1 MPVIEVLYSDLEKLL
16 NTDLPSDREALN
28 EILAYVKGEVDRWEG
43 DEMSIEIKDGNR
55 PDLWSVEGIARELRG
70 VLGIEE
76 GLIPYTIHASSGIEV
91 RVSPGLHDIRP
102 YIAASIVKGVRLTD
116 DIIREFMHLQDK
128 LDHTYGR
135 RRGRASIG
143 LYNYDLLTPPLQ
155 YTLAKPTEISFVPLG
170 EKAPMDLK
178 TILRTHPKGI
188 QYGHIIN
195 KYPRWPILMDS
206 RDKVLSIPPI
216 INSNDLGRIT
226 EGEHNIFVEVTGTVY
241 RTVLNTLNLVTLS
254 LADRGHDIL
263 STLINYP
270 YPVERQKHL
279 TTPQFPTSS
288 LTLPLETINQVLG
301 IPLSLSDVEALL
313 KKARYDVTDAISQ
326 EIKVI
331 VPSYRID
338 VMHPLDV
345 IEDIAIMYGYNNIT
359 PRWPNQI
366 TFGEISTNEHF
377 VDLTREIIV
386 GLGFQEILSFTL
398 TNKETLVQRMGNPD
412 TKIVELINPS
422 SQRFTCLRNWLLPGL
437 LKFLSHNTHIEYPQ
451 KIFEVGECVNL
462 DDTQVNR
469 VSTHQKLGCV
479 IAHSTANFSEMK
491 SEAEAFF
498 RNIGIIPDL
507 VIAQHPTFIK
517 GRVGRLQSHE
527 TEIGILGEIHPRI
540 LEEWRVETPVT
551 AFELNLTQVQTLLQ
565 D

>member
-1 MPVIEVLYSDLEKLL
+1 MPVIEVLYSDLENLL

-43 DEMSIEIKDGNR
+43 DEIAIEIKDGNR

-76 GLIPYTIHASSGIEV
+76 GLIPYAIHASSGIEV
-91 RVSPGLHDIRP
+91 TVSPDLHDIRP
-102 YIAASIVKGVRLTD
+102 YIAASIVKRVRLTD

-155 YTLAKPTEISFVPLG
+155 YTVVKPTEISFVPLG
-170 EKAPMDLK
+170 EVAPMDLK

-195 KYPRWPILMDS
+195 KYARWPILMDS
-206 RDKVLSIPPI
+206 RDQVLSIPPI

-226 EGEHNIFVEVTGTVY
+226 EGEHNIFVEVTGTVF
-241 RTVLNTLNLVTLS
+241 RTVLNSLNLVTLS

-263 STLINYP
+263 STMIKYP

-288 LTLPLETINQVLG
+288 LTLQLETINQVLG
-301 IPLSLSDVEALL
+301 IPLTRYEVELLL

-326 EIKVI
+326 EIEVI

-338 VMHPLDV
+338 VMHPLDI

-359 PRWPNQI
+359 PQWPKQI
-366 TFGEISTNEHF
+366 TFGEISANEHF
-377 VDLTREIIV
+377 VDLTREIVV

-398 TNKETLVQRMGNPD
+398 TNKENLVQRMGTPD
-412 TKIVELINPS
+412 TNIVELINPT

-437 LKFLSHNTHIEYPQ
+437 LKFLGQNTHIEYPQ
-451 KIFEVGECVNL
+451 KIFEVGECVIL
-462 DDTQVNR
+462 DATQANR
-469 VSTHQKLGCV
+469 V
-479 IAHSTANFSEMK
+479 
-491 SEAEAFF
+491 
-498 RNIGIIPDL
+498 
-507 VIAQHPTFIK
+507 
-517 GRVGRLQSHE
+517 
-527 TEIGILGEIHPRI
+527 
-540 LEEWRVETPVT
+540 
-551 AFELNLTQVQTLLQ
+551 
-565 D
+565 

>member
-1 MPVIEVLYSDLEKLL
+1 
-16 NTDLPSDREALN
+16 
-28 EILAYVKGEVDRWEG
+28 
-43 DEMSIEIKDGNR
+43 
-55 PDLWSVEGIARELRG
+55 
-70 VLGIEE
+70 
-76 GLIPYTIHASSGIEV
+76 
-91 RVSPGLHDIRP
+91 
-102 YIAASIVKGVRLTD
+102 
-116 DIIREFMHLQDK
+116 
-128 LDHTYGR
+128 
-135 RRGRASIG
+135 
-143 LYNYDLLTPPLQ
+143 
-155 YTLAKPTEISFVPLG
+155 
-170 EKAPMDLK
+170 
-178 TILRTHPKGI
+178 
-188 QYGHIIN
+188 
-195 KYPRWPILMDS
+195 
-206 RDKVLSIPPI
+206 
-216 INSNDLGRIT
+216 
-226 EGEHNIFVEVTGTVY
+226 
-241 RTVLNTLNLVTLS
+241 
-254 LADRGHDIL
+254 
-263 STLINYP
+263 
-270 YPVERQKHL
+270 VERQKHL